1 MDVEQFCTRMMDLM
15 PQMMR
20 GMARYENNY
29 LSQGKITFPQY
40 RALLYLFKEGE
51 KPMSSI
57 AQILGVSK
65 PSTTG
70 MVDRLIVQKLAA
82 RRHDDKDRRIVWI
95 KITPQGKKIIG
106 DILKQRHKA
115 MVKVFSLV
123 SGEARRKHLEFLEE
137 IVKTI
142 NVLATVPKKK
152 KIS

>member
-1 MDVEQFCTRMMDLM
+1 MDIEKFCTRMMDLM

-20 GMARYENNY
+20 GMMRHENNY

-40 RALLYLFKEGE
+40 GVLLYLFKEGE
-51 KPMSSI
+51 KPMSRI
-57 AQILGVSK
+57 AQISGVSK

-70 MVDRLIVQKLAA
+70 MVDRLIAQKLVA
-82 RRHDDKDRRIVWI
+82 RRHDEKDRRIIWI

-123 SGEARRKHLEFLEE
+123 SGEARRKHLEFLEQ

-142 NVLATVPKKK
+142 NVLASEPKAKK
-152 KIS
+152 VL